1 MPQITAAALLDAAR
15 ILLAAPVRGAPESTR
30 FVEAD
35 TGLAILTDPGSCLIG
50 EAIALAAREV
60 GARATVVVL
69 DRQDKPLRTLPAEA
83 RAALASSTATVFVA
97 AAPNSERS
105 MREQVAAIVK
115 AREMRYARLPDVSE
129 QAFVD
134 GLRLD
139 HRQVLGIGRA
149 LEDRVQ
155 RGRVLEVTSPAG
167 TDLRVTVTAGAWV
180 ERLGELVPGDGVGF
194 PAGALYTSP
203 ESIEGTFVADGSLG
217 EFFGVREGAL
227 AGKPVRFEIAN
238 GRVTA
243 AHAPGCTALES
254 DVRALLAFAENS
266 NRIGLVV
273 LGVNPG
279 VAGPTGDAGVDQ
291 CLPGLHLGV
300 GDPGGRSTATAVAW
314 KARTAF
320 AACQK
325 GSRVLV
331 DGVLVYE
338 DGRIVPSSAGR

>member
-15 ILLAAPVRGAPESTR
+15 ILLAAPVRGASESTR
-30 FVEAD
+30 FVEPGSD
-35 TGLAILTDPGSCLIG
+35 LAILTDPGRRLIG

-60 GARATVVVL
+60 GARASVVVL

-83 RAALASSTATVFVA
+83 RAALASSMATVFVA
-97 AAPNSERS
+97 AAPSSERS
-105 MREQVAAIVK
+105 MREQIAAVVK
-115 AREMRYARLPDVSE
+115 ARDMRYARLPDVSE
-129 QAFVD
+129 EAFVH

-139 HRQVLGIGRA
+139 HRQVLGIGRS
-149 LEDRVQ
+149 LEARVQ
-155 RGRVLEVTSPAG
+155 RGRILEVTSPAG
-167 TDLRVTVTAGAWV
+167 TALRVTVTPGAWV
-180 ERLGELVPGDGVGF
+180 ERFGELVPGEGVGF

-203 ESIEGTFVADGSLG
+203 ESIDGTFVADGSLG
-217 EFFGVREGAL
+217 EFFGVREGVL
-227 AGKPVRFEIAN
+227 AAKPVRFEIMS
-238 GRVTA
+238 GRVMA
-243 AHAPGCTALES
+243 AHAPDCTALEA

-279 VAGPTGDAGVDQ
+279 VEGPTGDAAVDQ
-291 CLPGLHLGV
+291 CLPGLHLGL
-300 GDPGGRSTATAVAW
+300 GDPGGRSTAVAW

-338 DGRIVPSSAGR
+338 DGRIVPPSAGR